1 MFLVSNCCS
10 HLVSSIRYIL
20 SGVFVGLPD
29 CFERAVPGSLARALA
44 VEEGAAMGD
53 DRAAGD
59 LEMPRRQEFM
69 VKKRRTR

>member
-1 MFLVSNCCS
+1 M
-10 HLVSSIRYIL
+10 
-20 SGVFVGLPD
+20 
-29 CFERAVPGSLARALA
+29 PGSLARALA
-44 VEEGAAMGD
+44 IEERAAIVD

>member
-1 MFLVSNCCS
+1 M
-10 HLVSSIRYIL
+10 
-20 SGVFVGLPD
+20 
-29 CFERAVPGSLARALA
+29 PGSLARALA

>member
-1 MFLVSNCCS
+1 MIRTFDVL
-10 HLVSSIRYIL
+10 LTFRYIL

-29 CFERAVPGSLARALA
+29 SFEKVIPGSLARALA
-44 VEEGAAMGD
+44 IEERVTTGEDKAPV
-53 DRAAGD
+53 D